1 VQEVKK
7 IVFVTA
13 SIVFLMA
20 AMANADTLQIGG
32 NYNSITLD
40 GYMSGSNPITA
51 TVGGG
56 SILPSYL
63 NGAQLPYLYCI
74 DLYTDIYVPNTYSTL
89 VTNNGAIDGGAA
101 VHNSGQIAWL
111 LDNYAAG
118 AEADT
123 NAQIALQAAIWNVEF
138 GVTLDPNSNNFGAVS
153 DYNAYLA
160 ALGSNTAPVG
170 NFDWLTPEDSNGNL
184 YQGQV
189 TAPPN
194 VPEPSTMLLLGSG
207 LVGLAVFR
215 KKLVSNYKFQYCKS
229 KGRINNGP
237 AFFV

>member
-1 VQEVKK
+1 
-7 IVFVTA
+7 
-13 SIVFLMA
+13 MA

-32 NYNSITLD
+32 NFNSITLD
-40 GYMSGSNPITA
+40 GYMYQGKPITE

-63 NGAQLPYLYCI
+63 NGVQLPYLYCI
-74 DLYTDIYVPNTYSTL
+74 DLYTEIYVPATYSTL
-89 VTNNGAIDGGAA
+89 VTNNGTIDGGAA
-101 VHNSGQIAWL
+101 VHNSGKIAWL

-118 AEADT
+118 AETNT
-123 NAQIALQAAIWNVEF
+123 NAQIALQAAIWNVEY
-138 GVTLDPNSNNFGAVS
+138 GVTLDPGSNNPGAVS

-184 YQGQV
+184 YQCQV
-189 TAPPN
+189 TDPPS

-207 LVGLAVFR
+207 LVGLAASR
-215 KKLVSNYKFQYCKS
+215 KKLKILS
-229 KGRINNGP
+229 
-237 AFFV
+237 

>member
-1 VQEVKK
+1 LRAYSGGEQEMKK
-7 IVFVTA
+7 IVLVMA

-20 AMANADTLQIGG
+20 ATANADTLQVGG
-32 NYNSITLD
+32 NFNSITLD
-40 GYMSGSNPITA
+40 GYMYEGKPITE

-56 SILPSYL
+56 SILPSSL
-63 NGAQLPYLYCI
+63 NGVQLPYLYCI

-89 VTNNGAIDGGAA
+89 VTNNGTIDGAAA

-118 AEADT
+118 AETNT
-123 NAQIALQAAIWNVEF
+123 NAQIALQAAIWNVEY
-138 GVTLDPNSNNFGAVS
+138 GVTLDPNSNNPGAVS
-153 DYNAYLA
+153 DYNTYLA

-170 NFDWLTPEDSNGNL
+170 NFDWLTPEDSNGNI

-189 TAPPN
+189 TDPPS

-207 LVGLAVFR
+207 LVALAASR
-215 KKLVSNYKFQYCKS
+215 KKLKTLS
-229 KGRINNGP
+229 
-237 AFFV
+237 